1 MGSVSTPD
9 LAVAVADA
17 GGVGTITA
25 LGMPVGYLDSLLAE
39 MTGRT
44 TGVLAVNFLT
54 EQMDREAV
62 AAAAARVRIIDF
74 FWADPNPAL
83 VDIVHAGGALASW
96 QVGSLDEALA
106 AVDAGCDLVVVQGVE
121 AGGHVRGHTPLAAL
135 LEATLNRVDVPVL
148 ASGGIGDAEQFADVL
163 AAGAAGARIGTRF
176 VASTES
182 GAHPLYK
189 QAVVDASAGST
200 EITDAF
206 AVCPLCATSPRARV
220 LSSCVHALDG
230 VGDGEVGETVLG
242 GQRISLVRGNGLP
255 PGVAATG
262 RIEAMALYAGE
273 SVARIDAIEPAGQI
287 IQSWCA
293 ALASR

>member
-25 LGMPVGYLDSLLAE
+25 LGMPPEYLDGLLAE

-44 TGVLAVNFLT
+44 NGVLAVNFLT

-74 FWADPNPAL
+74 FWAEPDPAV
-83 VDIVHAGGALASW
+83 VDIAHAEGALACW
-96 QVGSLDEALA
+96 QVGSPDEAVA
-106 AVDAGCDLVVVQGVE
+106 AVDAGCDLVAVQGVE
-121 AGGHVRGHTPLAAL
+121 AGGHVRGRTPLAPL
-135 LEATLNRVDVPVL
+135 LEATLDRVEVPVL
-148 ASGGIGDAEQFADVL
+148 AAGGIGEGEQFADVL
-163 AAGAAGARIGTRF
+163 AAGAAGARVGTRF

-189 QAVVDASAGST
+189 QAVVDAAEGST
-200 EITDAF
+200 EITAAF

-220 LSSCVHALDG
+220 LSSCVHALDEF
-230 VGDGEVGETVLG
+230 GDGDVGETVMG
-242 GQRISLVRGNGLP
+242 GQRVALAKGHGMP
-255 PGVAATG
+255 PGAAASG
-262 RIEAMALYAGE
+262 RIDAMAMYAGE
-273 SVARIDAIEPAGQI
+273 SVGRVDAVEPAAQI
-287 IQSWCA
+287 IRSWCA
-293 ALASR
+293 TLASR